1 MQYFIC
7 NYEMLTVD
15 IVKFPYHRNY
25 RIESESFS
33 DLCMVILHLFWSFF
47 TNTGCKLCIV
57 GDLFH
62 VSSFLHYFCNFQL
75 HSKMLADHVNKPRN
89 CGCCCVFSNYDEV
102 KNYISSMLDQC
113 FSLAETLIKCLLSSS
128 ALCMITNLSHGFF

>member
-1 MQYFIC
+1 
-7 NYEMLTVD
+7 MLTVD

-57 GDLFH
+57 CDLFH

-75 HSKMLADHVNKPRN
+75 HSKMLADHVNKPSN
-89 CGCCCVFSNYDEV
+89 CGCCCVFSSYDEV
-102 KNYISSMLDQC
+102 KIISLKYVGSVSVTCRNLDKMS
-113 FSLAETLIKCLLSSS
+113 SLFICIVHDNKFISWLSK
-128 ALCMITNLSHGFF
+128 